1 MERML
6 GEDEDRLET
15 SEEEATHCAFSVD
28 FFHMTISLVSRVTSQ
43 SAKCFSTHC
52 LESGSRQKQ

>member
-15 SEEEATHCAFSVD
+15 SEEEATHCAFSFD
-28 FFHMTISLVSRVTSQ
+28 FFHMTISLVS
-43 SAKCFSTHC
+43 
-52 LESGSRQKQ
+52 